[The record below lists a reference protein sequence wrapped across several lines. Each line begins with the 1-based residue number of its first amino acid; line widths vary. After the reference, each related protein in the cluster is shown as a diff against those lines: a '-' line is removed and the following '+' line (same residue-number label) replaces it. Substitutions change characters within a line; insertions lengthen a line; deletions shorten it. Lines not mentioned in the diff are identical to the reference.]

1 MTATTGQDILTL
13 ALKDCGR
20 FGTGQTPLGED
31 LKSAQM
37 RMNWMLAQWNRK
49 RWLIF
54 HDVTVGVVSTGQL
67 FYTIGPGGDIDVSN
81 RPDKLEAAF
90 FRQLVQSQPNQ
101 VDYPVELITSME
113 DYSRISLKQLQTFP
127 MYAFLDSSW
136 PLGKLYFWPVPQ
148 ASIYS
153 VYVVI
158 KDVLQNITDLAAEIE
173 LPDEYFAAIY
183 YNMVVRLRAAYRLP
197 EDRQLVGLAKDA
209 LNVVR
214 GGAAQIARLQIP
226 EDLCRPG
233 IYNPY
238 SDQTR

>member
-1 MTATTGQDILTL
+1 MTTTTGQDILTL

-31 LKSAQM
+31 ISSAKM

-54 HDVTVGVVSTGQL
+54 HDVTVGCVSTGAL
-67 FYTIGPGGDIDVSN
+67 FYTIGPGGDIDYPN

-90 FRQLVQSQPNQ
+90 FRQTVQSQPNQ
-101 VDYPVELITSME
+101 VDYPVEILTSME
-113 DYSRISLKQLQTFP
+113 DYSLISLKQLQAFP

-136 PLGKLYFWPVPQ
+136 PLGKLYYWPVPQ
-148 ASIYS
+148 PSIYS
-153 VYVVI
+153 IYAVV
-158 KDVLQNITDLAAEIE
+158 KEVLLNIDDLSAPIN
-173 LPDEYFAAIY
+173 LPDEYMGAIY

-197 EDRQLVGLAKDA
+197 LDAQLVGLAKDA

-226 EDLCRPG
+226 SDLIRPG

-238 SDQTR
+238 SDIIR